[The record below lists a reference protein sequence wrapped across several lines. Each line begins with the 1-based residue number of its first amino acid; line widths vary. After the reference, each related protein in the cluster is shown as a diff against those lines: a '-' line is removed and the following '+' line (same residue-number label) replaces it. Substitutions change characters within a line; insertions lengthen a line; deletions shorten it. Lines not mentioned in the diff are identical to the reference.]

1 MKAIELIG
9 EIDEQH
15 RLRANVP
22 DEFPAGPAA
31 GVEHFSSG
39 IA

>member
-15 RLRANVP
+15 RLRASVP
-22 DEFPAGPAA
+22 DEFPQGL
-31 GVEHFSSG
+31 GG
-39 IA
+39 